1 MDISHKDLVFSLRQI
16 FTLRKVLIFGIK
28 KKTVWGNHYYDFL
41 LRYKLI
47 ENSRKRNFYFVL
59 SEKGKMFLRYRRRN
73 NIRFWIPVIIS
84 ILALL
89 AGYDVYTIPLLE
101 QILQAIMKL
110 LKAISESLGAFL
122 WKALCMYGCIPLLE
136 SFLIFS

>member
-84 ILALL
+84 IVALFG
-89 AGYDVYTIPLLE
+89 GYDVYTNPLLE
-101 QILQAIMKL
+101 QL
-110 LKAISESLGAFL
+110 LRGIANIVKTISESLGAFL
-122 WKALCMYGCIPLLE
+122 
-136 SFLIFS
+136 